1 VYSANLLRD
10 VGAWYHLVWVFD
22 TTNGTASDRMRMYI
36 NGERVTD
43 FATESFS
50 TTYPSLNGVSS
61 IMNSSYTH
69 KIGRTEDGQGSGNYL
84 DAYLADVNFIDGQA
98 LEPTSFGQFKSGIWT
113 PVDTSGL
120 TFGTNG
126 FRLEYADSAAIGD
139 DTSGNT
145 NDWTVNNL
153 VASDVVLDSPT
164 NNFAVMNP
172 LSKAGSGG
180 ITFSEGNLKVAV
192 ADNGNARSNFVM
204 NSGKWYWEAMVVG
217 GASVATIGIAEDGYY
232 SGNLFDTASTAK
244 GYIYIND
251 GNKRSSLAASATA
264 YGASYTTNDIIGVA
278 YDADNGTVTFY
289 KNNTTQGTAYT
300 GLSGGHSAYF
310 QGYGGTATW
319 VLNTGADST
328 FANNTTAGGNAD
340 ANGYG
345 DFKYAPPSSYLAL
358 CSANLPTGAID
369 TLNDETPEDYFNT
382 VLYTGNGGT
391 QNVTGVGFQPDFI
404 WIKNRSTTYTHQLLD
419 VVRGKI
425 GGASS
430 YARLRTDTTAVEATP
445 GGDDGLTTIG
455 SDGFTVLGDESYNN
469 SGNGFAAWNWKAGG
483 SGVSNT
489 DGSITSTVSV
499 GATSQQNWFSIVSY
513 TGTGSADSVG
523 HGLDGQKPDMVIIKR
538 RNATTDW
545 VVYTDVI
552 DGSWDYLY
560 LNKTDAKGDT
570 TVFSADTDTFDFT
583 GSSTAAN
590 VSGAAAIAYC
600 FANAEGL
607 CKVGSYVGNGS
618 ADGTFVYTGFR
629 PAYIMIKRTD
639 AAAAWHLADNKR
651 SPYNPQQNALVA
663 NDSTVE
669 STAAT
674 WLDMTSN
681 GFKLRYTGAHNAS
694 GGSFIYLAIAE
705 QPFAFANAR

>member
-1 VYSANLLRD
+1 
-10 VGAWYHLVWVFD
+10 
-22 TTNGTASDRMRMYI
+22 
-36 NGERVTD
+36 
-43 FATESFS
+43 
-50 TTYPSLNGVSS
+50 
-61 IMNSSYTH
+61 
-69 KIGRTEDGQGSGNYL
+69 
-84 DAYLADVNFIDGQA
+84 
-98 LEPTSFGQFKSGIWT
+98 
-113 PVDTSGL
+113 
-120 TFGTNG
+120 
-126 FRLEYADSAAIGD
+126 
-139 DTSGNT
+139 
-145 NDWTVNNL
+145 
-153 VASDVVLDSPT
+153 
-164 NNFAVMNP
+164 
-172 LSKAGSGG
+172 
-180 ITFSEGNLKVAV
+180 
-192 ADNGNARSNFVM
+192 
-204 NSGKWYWEAMVVG
+204 
-217 GASVATIGIAEDGYY
+217 
-232 SGNLFDTASTAK
+232 
-244 GYIYIND
+244 
-251 GNKRSSLAASATA
+251 
-264 YGASYTTNDIIGVA
+264 
-278 YDADNGTVTFY
+278 
-289 KNNTTQGTAYT
+289 
-300 GLSGGHSAYF
+300 
-310 QGYGGTATW
+310 
-319 VLNTGADST
+319 
-328 FANNTTAGGNAD
+328 
-340 ANGYG
+340 
-345 DFKYAPPSSYLAL
+345 
-358 CSANLPTGAID
+358 
-369 TLNDETPEDYFNT
+369 
-382 VLYTGNGGT
+382 
-391 QNVTGVGFQPDFI
+391 
-404 WIKNRSTTYTHQLLD
+404 
-419 VVRGKI
+419 
-425 GGASS
+425 
-430 YARLRTDTTAVEATP
+430 
-445 GGDDGLTTIG
+445 
-455 SDGFTVLGDESYNN
+455 
-469 SGNGFAAWNWKAGG
+469 
-483 SGVSNT
+483 
-489 DGSITSTVSV
+489 
-499 GATSQQNWFSIVSY
+499 VSY